1 MIVLDLTLRVE
12 IRREI
17 LINRRVLAVRAPP
30 EREEPGRGWEIGRS
44 RRAASGR
51 ANPLRPLLQLPAS
64 LGLRRSRLPWCDPNM
79 VLVCISLNF
88 DNRARAS
95 NGCLPPR
102 ADLRCGYQ
110 ASDFIR

>member
-51 ANPLRPLLQLPAS
+51 ANPPRPVLQLPSS
-64 LGLRRSRLPWCDPNM
+64 LEFGGPDCHVAILTRSWY
-79 VLVCISLNF
+79 VSV
-88 DNRARAS
+88 
-95 NGCLPPR
+95 
-102 ADLRCGYQ
+102 
-110 ASDFIR
+110 